1 MWLSGRGGVGRLG
14 GRLGD
19 GWGSGLGT
27 MLHGVS
33 LYGCWIAV
41 AVVLLN
47 ILKAIDFERNYYVP
61 LMDS

>member
-1 MWLSGRGGVGRLG
+1 LGRLG

-47 ILKAIDFERNYYVP
+47 ILKAIDIERMYYVP

>member
-1 MWLSGRGGVGRLG
+1 MDGVL
-14 GRLGD
+14 
-19 GWGSGLGT
+19 GLGR

-47 ILKAIDFERNYYVP
+47 VLEAIDIERMYYVP